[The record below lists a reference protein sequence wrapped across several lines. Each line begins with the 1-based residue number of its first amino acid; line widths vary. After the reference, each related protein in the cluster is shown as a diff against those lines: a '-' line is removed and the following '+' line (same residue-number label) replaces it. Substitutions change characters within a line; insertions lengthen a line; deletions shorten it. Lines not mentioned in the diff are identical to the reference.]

1 MTIVQSIELEQRSAR
16 AMDVRVTTKGDTK
29 VALLASGPGFG
40 CFAPSGMAVKIP
52 LHLLSYALLSYALL
66 GDFQEPFLLA
76 ISLETDS
83 GPSFLLRS
91 AL

>member
-1 MTIVQSIELEQRSAR
+1 MTIVQSIEQRSAR

-29 VALLASGPGFG
+29 VALLAPGPGFG

-52 LHLLSYALLSYALL
+52 LHLLSYALL

-83 GPSFLLRS
+83 GPSFPLRS
-91 AL
+91 VL